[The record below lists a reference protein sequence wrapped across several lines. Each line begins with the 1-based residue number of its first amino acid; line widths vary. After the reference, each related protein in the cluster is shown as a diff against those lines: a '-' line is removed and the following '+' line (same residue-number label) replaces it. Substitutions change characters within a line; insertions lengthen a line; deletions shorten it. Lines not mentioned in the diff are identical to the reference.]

1 MYMEDKLRSLE
12 AEAKTALAEAKNAR
26 ELEELRIR
34 YLGKKGALTEVLR
47 SMGNLPKE
55 ERPKMGQMVNQV
67 REEVELAMNAA
78 RAHIHRLE
86 MDEAM
91 MLETIDITMPGKKIV
106 QGTKHPLT
114 QALDELKEVFIG
126 MGFSVVEGPEVE
138 TVVNNFDMLNA
149 PPNHPSR
156 DFSDTFYINEQ
167 VILRTQTSPVQV
179 RVMKQSKP
187 PLRVIS
193 PGRCFRNDTP
203 DATHSPMF
211 NQLEGLVVDK
221 GVTLGDL
228 KGTLE
233 IFARHLFGQHTKIKF
248 RPHYFPF
255 TEPSAEVDVTCFKCQ
270 GDGCSMCKG
279 SGWIELLGAGMV
291 HPNVLRNC
299 GIDPEIYSGWAFG
312 MGIDRVA
319 MQKYGIDDIRLLYE
333 NDLRFLKQF

>member
-1 MYMEDKLRSLE
+1 MEEKLHLLGKE
-12 AEAKTALAEAKNAR
+12 ATEALAEARDVKD
-26 ELEELRIR
+26 LENLRVK
-34 YLGKKGALTEVLR
+34 YLGKKGVLTDLLR

-55 ERPKMGQMVNQV
+55 ERPRMGQVANQV
-67 REEVELAMNAA
+67 REQVEGAMNEAKG
-78 RAHIHRLE
+78 RIGRLE
-86 MDEAM
+86 MGARIAR
-91 MLETIDITMPGKKIV
+91 ETIDITMPGKTFE

-114 QALDELKEVFIG
+114 QALDELKAVFIG

-149 PPNHPSR
+149 PKNHPSR
-156 DFSDTFYINEQ
+156 EMSDTFYINEK

-179 RVMKQSKP
+179 RTMMNTKP
-187 PLRVIS
+187 PIRVIS

-221 GVTLGDL
+221 GSTLGDL
-228 KGTLE
+228 KGSLE
-233 IFARHLFGQHTKIKF
+233 IFARHLFGEHTQIKF

-255 TEPSAEVDVTCFKCQ
+255 TEPSAEVDVTCFKC
-270 GDGCSMCKG
+270 GGEGCSMCKG

-312 MGIDRVA
+312 MGIDRIA

-333 NDLRFLKQF
+333 NDLRFLCQF